1 MSMIEK
7 EMKIDLN
14 LDELMKAAGGAGN
27 QPDAYQTALREKV
40 RILNNY
46 LYYLYAKYGCPD
58 SGVDYLMTIINAEEK
73 ARSISTRVRFAT
85 CPSTFHKSA
94 NPEVHRTN
102 ASLSLTAMHKESAW
116 LFSML

>member
-14 LDELMKAAGGAGN
+14 LDELLKAAGGAGN
-27 QPDAYQTALREKV
+27 QPDAFQTALREKV

-73 ARSISTRVRFAT
+73 ARIDQYTSEI
-85 CPSTFHKSA
+85 CDLPKH
-94 NPEVHRTN
+94 
-102 ASLSLTAMHKESAW
+102 
-116 LFSML
+116 FS

>member
-14 LDELMKAAGGAGN
+14 LDELLKAAGN
-27 QPDAYQTALREKV
+27 QPDAFQTALHKKV

-73 ARSISTRVRFAT
+73 ARIDQYTSEI
-85 CPSTFHKSA
+85 CDLPKH
-94 NPEVHRTN
+94 
-102 ASLSLTAMHKESAW
+102 
-116 LFSML
+116 FS

>member
-14 LDELMKAAGGAGN
+14 LDELVKAAGGAGN
-27 QPDAYQTALREKV
+27 QPDAYQTALHEKV

-73 ARSISTRVRFAT
+73 AQIDQYTSEI
-85 CPSTFHKSA
+85 CDLPKH
-94 NPEVHRTN
+94 
-102 ASLSLTAMHKESAW
+102 
-116 LFSML
+116 FS